1 MSSWADTKKILQN
14 EINFSRK
21 TILDIGCGSGWFSM
35 WSYNQGSYRVHAI
48 DPQSSQIKIAKSN
61 SISKN
66 IKFEVGRA
74 ENLKFEVDKFD
85 IVFFFNSLHHVPKEF
100 MYKSIEEAKRVCKDG
115 GILYVIEPVADGS
128 FNQILKIIDDEK
140 EIRFQAYE
148 TIKDFCKKN
157 LLLNN
162 ELYYKETKKFK
173 DFSEFY
179 TMITS
184 ANEKRKKIMENNIDE
199 VKFNFN
205 SLSKY
210 INNRY
215 IFIQPMRMNKI
226 LL

>member
-1 MSSWADTKKILQN
+1 
-14 EINFSRK
+14 
-21 TILDIGCGSGWFSM
+21 
-35 WSYNQGSYRVHAI
+35 
-48 DPQSSQIKIAKSN
+48 
-61 SISKN
+61 
-66 IKFEVGRA
+66 
-74 ENLKFEVDKFD
+74 
-85 IVFFFNSLHHVPKEF
+85 
-100 MYKSIEEAKRVCKDG
+100 MYKSIEEAKRVCKAG
-115 GILYVIEPVADGS
+115 GILYLIEPIADGS

-148 TIKDFCKKN
+148 TIKDFCKTN

-184 ANEKRKKIMENNIDE
+184 ANEKRKKIMESNIDK